1 MQAYR
6 LYVLALAGYP
16 ELGAMNRLREMGNLN
31 STGAWMLAAAY
42 AKAGQPEAAKKLIAE
57 LSLTV
62 SPYRELGYC
71 YGSALRDKALIIETL
86 VLLNEKTKAFQLVKE
101 ISEALSTPGYWMS
114 TQEVSFSLKAV
125 SSFVGMD
132 KRGPL
137 KFGYTISGK
146 SVKAN
151 SELPISQVQIPID
164 GTKKEAVSVIN
175 ESGGNL
181 YVRLISEGTPARGQE
196 ESEQS
201 NLNLTVRYTDR
212 NGRAI
217 DPTNLEQG
225 TQFIAEVSVNHPG
238 IRSRYENMALAQVF
252 PSGWEINNLRLDETQ
267 QLISNSSFT
276 YQDIRDDRV
285 YTYFNLSARET
296 KTFRIL
302 LTATYAGNYY
312 LPAVSCEAMYDR
324 SIYSRIKG
332 KVVEVIQPAGVE

>member
-1 MQAYR
+1 
-6 LYVLALAGYP
+6 
-16 ELGAMNRLREMGNLN
+16 
-31 STGAWMLAAAY
+31 
-42 AKAGQPEAAKKLIAE
+42 
-57 LSLTV
+57 
-62 SPYRELGYC
+62 
-71 YGSALRDKALIIETL
+71 
-86 VLLNEKTKAFQLVKE
+86 
-101 ISEALSTPGYWMS
+101 
-114 TQEVSFSLKAV
+114 
-125 SSFVGMD
+125 MD